1 MFWGFGME
9 DGDGKGKGEGSFYIH
24 GDWGRYVDSIING
37 YLLLK
42 N

>member
-9 DGDGKGKGEGSFYIH
+9 DGDGKRKGEGSFYMH
-24 GDWGRYVDSIING
+24 GDWGRYVDSIIKG
-37 YLLLK
+37 CLLLK